1 MLLADAGV
9 PTPRTDAELLVGH
22 AVGLSRSDL
31 ALQRDRRL
39 TAEELASADTLIAR
53 RVTRE
58 PLQYVLGEWG
68 FRRLTLNVDRRALVP
83 RPETEVVVARC
94 LELLAGREQPRIL
107 DVGTGSGAIA
117 LALADEHPG
126 SRVVGIDASVEAL
139 ALAQE
144 NVARTGL
151 AVELRQH
158 DLFAGLPAGP
168 WDLVVS
174 NPPYVAPDE
183 LGGLEPDVRD
193 WEPREALVGTGATE
207 AVAAGAL
214 AVLEPG
220 GALVLEVGDGT
231 APSVG
236 ELLSGAR
243 LSRRPGHPRPGRAR
257 PGRRRPGVSD
267 TVERAVEALRAGEVV
282 VIPTDT
288 VYGLAAAPHAA
299 EPVHRLYAL
308 KRRPASQPTAL
319 VAASVD
325 LVLELVPELA
335 GRGAALARAL
345 LPGPYTL
352 VVPNSARR
360 FAWLCGER
368 ADALGVR
375 VPVLEG
381 AARELLEAAGA
392 VAATS
397 ANLPGGLDPRRLADV
412 PIELLAGAA
421 AAVDGG
427 ELPGIASTV
436 LDLTGTEP
444 RVLREG
450 AVPAAEALDRA
461 AAAWGSD
468 PGAS

>member
-1 MLLADAGV
+1 MSSGSEATIGEELRRAEALFADAGV

-22 AVGLSRSDL
+22 AVGLSRSEL

-39 TAEELASADTLIAR
+39 TAEELASMDTLIAR

-68 FRRLTLNVDRRALVP
+68 FRRLTLTVDRRALVP

-139 ALAQE
+139 ALAHE

-214 AVLEPG
+214 HVLEPG

-236 ELLSGAR
+236 ELLSELGYR
-243 LSRRPGHPRPGRAR
+243 DVRAT
-257 PGRRRPGVSD
+257 PD
-267 TVERAVEALRAGEVV
+267 
-282 VIPTDT
+282 
-288 VYGLAAAPHAA
+288 
-299 EPVHRLYAL
+299 
-308 KRRPASQPTAL
+308 
-319 VAASVD
+319 
-325 LVLELVPELA
+325 LA
-335 GRGAALARAL
+335 GRDRVVEGLA
-345 LPGPYTL
+345 
-352 VVPNSARR
+352 
-360 FAWLCGER
+360 
-368 ADALGVR
+368 
-375 VPVLEG
+375 
-381 AARELLEAAGA
+381 
-392 VAATS
+392 
-397 ANLPGGLDPRRLADV
+397 
-412 PIELLAGAA
+412 
-421 AAVDGG
+421 
-427 ELPGIASTV
+427 
-436 LDLTGTEP
+436 
-444 RVLREG
+444 
-450 AVPAAEALDRA
+450 
-461 AAAWGSD
+461 
-468 PGAS
+468 